1 MNLKFLAVSAAAL
14 IGVTASADV
23 LYWQV
28 NNSDAVVAESGY
40 TTAYLMASYEGD
52 AKSPYYVSSNLDA
65 GGSDLGEAV
74 GAATFNDDGYVA
86 GVIDA
91 AKILSWSDGPTAI
104 SAGNLSGLSFYV
116 ELFNAAGK
124 SVAKSDAVAYSD
136 LGSALSHGFNAD
148 FTGVNGGAFG
158 GSASYSVP
166 EPTSGLLMLI
176 GMGALALRRRKAA

>member
-1 MNLKFLAVSAAAL
+1 MNLKFLAVSAAAF

-28 NNSDAVVAESGY
+28 NNEDDVVKDSGY
-40 TTAYLMASYEGD
+40 TTAYLMASNGD

-74 GAATFNDDGYVA
+74 GRATFNDDGYVA
-86 GVIDA
+86 GVIDV
-91 AKILSWSDGPTAI
+91 AKILSWSDGTTAVG
-104 SAGNLSGLSFYV
+104 SLSGLSFYI

-124 SVAKSDAVAYSD
+124 SVAKSDAVAYS
-136 LGSALSHGFNAD
+136 ALADVISSGFNAD
-148 FTGVNGGAFG
+148 FTGINGGAFG